1 MMPEGLVKCADP
13 GLRRLPPLLTP
24 FLPSGS
30 RSRCTR
36 ASFPS
41 FVHKWRARCAF
52 RPWKHVHALLTRI
65 ARSQIKV
72 RDFSR
77 AQVTLQPAEY
87 ASWSEAR
94 SELMVEAKK
103 PHKLQFQAELAAS
116 PDEAT
121 SEEVSS
127 HPCCNAI
134 FLVFVL
140 TLLDACAD
148 QGRVGEPREGH

>member
-1 MMPEGLVKCADP
+1 MLALTLLVAC
-13 GLRRLPPLLTP
+13 
-24 FLPSGS
+24 
-30 RSRCTR
+30 
-36 ASFPS
+36 
-41 FVHKWRARCAF
+41 V
-52 RPWKHVHALLTRI
+52 
-65 ARSQIKV
+65 V

-127 HPCCNAI
+127 HPRCNAN
-134 FLVFVL
+134 FL
-140 TLLDACAD
+140 CSC
-148 QGRVGEPREGH
+148 